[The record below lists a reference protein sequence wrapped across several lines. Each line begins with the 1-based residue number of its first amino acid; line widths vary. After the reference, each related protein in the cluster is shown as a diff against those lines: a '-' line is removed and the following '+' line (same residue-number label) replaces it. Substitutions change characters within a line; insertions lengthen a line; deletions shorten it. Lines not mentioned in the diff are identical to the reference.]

1 MWDSHHLPLAVNILG
16 KLYFSYSL
24 IFNLNVCVSLRLIS
38 PVDSGC
44 KSKSSST
51 GAEQI
56 GAGLA
61 TALVMPHMA
70 FVWLALIFNW
80 LGYFLKLRWAALVA
94 GILYAVAMLA
104 FFIYFMF
111 VIVEMILCFVAFA
124 KMGKKHEEA
133 I

>member
-51 GAEQI
+51 GAEVGKSATSLSKVSGI
-56 GAGLA
+56 PKSTGVETTSLVSSTSGLEKSSTCLLLSA
-61 TALVMPHMA
+61 T
-70 FVWLALIFNW
+70 
-80 LGYFLKLRWAALVA
+80 RR
-94 GILYAVAMLA
+94 
-104 FFIYFMF
+104 
-111 VIVEMILCFVAFA
+111 
-124 KMGKKHEEA
+124 
-133 I
+133 

>member
-51 GAEQI
+51 GAEVGKSATSLSKVSGI
-56 GAGLA
+56 PKSTGVETTSFVSSTSGLD
-61 TALVMPHMA
+61 
-70 FVWLALIFNW
+70 
-80 LGYFLKLRWAALVA
+80 
-94 GILYAVAMLA
+94 
-104 FFIYFMF
+104 
-111 VIVEMILCFVAFA
+111 VEVQPFRQ
-124 KMGKKHEEA
+124 E
-133 I
+133 